1 MNLVPISCNL
11 AMLFISTLTFI
22 GFHESCNIMD
32 APLMSELE
40 KELGS
45 IAFFNVV
52 YTPTELAS
60 WAVMMLY
67 LDLLC
72 D

>member
-1 MNLVPISCNL
+1 M
-11 AMLFISTLTFI
+11 
-22 GFHESCNIMD
+22 G